1 MPMTAILLSSVILAT
16 GPDIWAA
23 KLLWIT
29 LSGLTVV
36 PVAAIAWALYPTVQV
51 VLLAACGFA
60 FYPFSIYYS
69 TLLLSETPFLLLMT
83 GAVATMLILARDEV
97 RTGKWKGN
105 GLVLGVLLG
114 LLFGVAH
121 LTRPTLVYFFP
132 FVLVWL
138 CVVNHYSWK
147 VSVLSLIT
155 FVCVCAPWTV
165 RNYVAFD
172 GAFIP
177 GTLGSGLVMWEGNNP
192 WNDRGGVSQPE
203 WARHLWPP
211 EEVLTSMNEYQIDE
225 WQKSK
230 AIAHIRA
237 EPGRFVRVSLR
248 RFVRFWN
255 FFPNAKEYRSPFYRW
270 VSFVSIAPIVIL
282 ALVYPLLRWK
292 RWRQWSLVAMLIAYY
307 TVLHV
312 VTIGSIRYRLPLEPT
327 LVAVAAA
334 SLVALWSR
342 LTDRIGPIPI
352 GASGREC

>member
-1 MPMTAILLSSVILAT
+1 MKTTRHFSGEIIVPEPFPAKSVVGISILAIILRGLWLAVSGEDLRFPDEDRFWCEASNFAHGLPIGCGEDIAHDMPMTAILLSSVILAT

-97 RTGKWKGN
+97 RTGKWKRN

-147 VSVLSLIT
+147 ISVLSLIT

-237 EPGRFVRVSLR
+237 EPGRFGACLSTKIRQ
-248 RFVRFWN
+248 
-255 FFPNAKEYRSPFYRW
+255 
-270 VSFVSIAPIVIL
+270 IL
-282 ALVYPLLRWK
+282 ELFSECK
-292 RWRQWSLVAMLIAYY
+292 GIQ
-307 TVLHV
+307 
-312 VTIGSIRYRLPLEPT
+312 
-327 LVAVAAA
+327 VAV
-334 SLVALWSR
+334 L
-342 LTDRIGPIPI
+342 
-352 GASGREC
+352 